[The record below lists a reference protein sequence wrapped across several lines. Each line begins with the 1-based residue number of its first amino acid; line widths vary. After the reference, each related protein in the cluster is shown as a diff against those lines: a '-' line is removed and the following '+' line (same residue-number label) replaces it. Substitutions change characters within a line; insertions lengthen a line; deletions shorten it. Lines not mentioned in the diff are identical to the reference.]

1 VVTAALF
8 FSLALCAVA
17 STTALADEVS
27 YAPEYVS
34 IVGGYTIPST
44 AIGTTGSGATLS
56 GIYGRDLSAHLGF
69 EINLQTSTFEA
80 GSTHGSDLYQNG
92 ATGDLLYTPWD
103 RRSDRFTPFALF
115 GVGGAYDDYLPS
127 SLAGASLLAE
137 VGAGVVS
144 PLLFGDRVRLRLD
157 ARYVH
162 DFRDG
167 GHSER
172 RLMAGIEIP
181 LGRVERHVEYL
192 PGKVETREV
201 IKEVV
206 KEVERPRV
214 DSDGDGVD
222 DEHDQCPNTPKGLK
236 VDAHGCVI
244 EHQTIRLQGVNFEFN
259 QARLTAA
266 AQANLDEV
274 AATFV
279 GQPSLHAE
287 VAGDTDTVGSAHAN
301 LQLSERRAQAVR
313 AYLIAKGVQPER
325 LAARGYGKTQPLVTP
340 ETNDLDRERN
350 RRVELRFEA
359 Q

>member
-1 VVTAALF
+1 M
-8 FSLALCAVA
+8 
-17 STTALADEVS
+17 
-27 YAPEYVS
+27 
-34 IVGGYTIPST
+34 
-44 AIGTTGSGATLS
+44 
-56 GIYGRDLSAHLGF
+56 
-69 EINLQTSTFEA
+69 
-80 GSTHGSDLYQNG
+80 
-92 ATGDLLYTPWD
+92 
-103 RRSDRFTPFALF
+103 
-115 GVGGAYDDYLPS
+115 
-127 SLAGASLLAE
+127 
-137 VGAGVVS
+137 VS
-144 PLLFGDRVRLRLD
+144 PRLFGDRVRLRLD

-192 PGKVETREV
+192 PGKVEIREV

-244 EHQTIRLQGVNFEFN
+244 EQQTIRLEGVNFEFN
-259 QARLTAA
+259 QAQLTAA
-266 AQANLDEV
+266 AKMILGEV
-274 AATFV
+274 AATFI

-287 VAGDTDTVGSAHAN
+287 VAGHTDSVGSARAN
-301 LQLSERRAQAVR
+301 LKLSQRRAQAVR
-313 AYLIAKGVQPER
+313 AYLIAKGVPPER
-325 LAARGYGKTQPLVTP
+325 LVARGFGKTEPLVTP
-340 ETNDLDRERN
+340 ETTDLDRERN

-359 Q
+359 R